1 MNARSGWRVGGLA
14 IAGWLAAC
22 GAETTAPPD
31 TAGTSA
37 PAVLSIEHDG
47 DWFVDRAAESGL
59 DFVHVNGMSGRF
71 YQPEMMGPGVGLL
84 DYDNDGDLD
93 VYLVQGGRLG
103 DGDPLLPPPAGQPP
117 GDRLYRNDLEAG
129 PGGERRLRF
138 TDVTNEAGIAARG
151 YGMGVAA
158 GDYDNDG
165 SVDLYLTRFGPN
177 QMYRNQGDGTF
188 ADVSAETGT
197 AGSGWS
203 VPAAFFDYDRD
214 GWLDLFVGN
223 YLNYTQES
231 HWQCFAPSGPADYC
245 PPEVSPAQ
253 PDRLYRNLGDGTFAD
268 VTLQAGMGREF
279 GPGLGARASDY
290 DNDGWLDLFV
300 ANDQRENQ
308 LWINQRDGTFRN
320 RALLWGTALG
330 ATGVAK
336 ADMGVDAGD
345 FDNDGDEDLFVTEL
359 AGQGSTLYVNDGGM
373 FRDQS
378 AGRGIRAASLPYT
391 GFGAGWLDI
400 DNDGWLDVVAVNGT
414 VTLDLEAYGPD
425 NPFALQQRNQVFR
438 NRGGARFE
446 DVTERAG
453 AAFALSEVS
462 RGAAFGGRRQRRRHR
477 RAHRQRRR
485 AGAPARQR
493 GGPAASLD
501 RAPSRRPRGA
511 AGHAGGEGGGD
522 AAGRLDALAP
532 RPYRWELR
540 LGQRS
545 TGSGRSRGVGRSAAR
560 ARHLARGQRRG
571 VGRGAGGS
579 LHDADGRR
587 RPATM
592 NAPPGAVVSSMAAA
606 AMLAVVM
613 CAACGPLDEAGSGAE
628 GRRAP
633 AKDAAPPPLVLPG
646 LAGLETGVQDQ
657 IRARHAAV
665 LALGGG
671 GGRFGGGARRRL
683 RRARSAAAGGRVL
696 PGGGGRLP
704 ERAGAGSRRG
714 ALDLLPGASVPGDRA
729 TGASRG
735 GLPASPGSGVG
746 QPAGAGL
753 AGRDASRSGTARGGR
768 AGVRPGAGRAARV
781 GRGTGRNRARGV
793 GARGRGAGRYL
804 PRTGAGRRSGG
815 DEPPLQPRHGIP
827 GAGPAGSRGAVS
839 AAAGKRGAGTPRPA
853 PAAVDRPAG
862 QRAGP
867 RAAWVGR
874 ARRGTARRGGGGVP
888 GRSGAGAGRS
898 DAAAPSRRGAAS
910 SATPRGGPIWRSSPK
925 APGCPR
931 R

>member
-462 RGAAFGGRRQRRRHR
+462 RGAAFGDVDNDGDTDVLIANGAGPVRLLVNEVGQRRRWIGLRLVGREVPRDMLGARVEVMLPDGSTRWR
-477 RAHRQRRR
+477 RARTDGSYASANDPRVVV
-485 AGAPARQR
+485 GL
-493 GGPAASLD
+493 GESDGP
-501 RAPSRRPRGA
+501 PRV
-511 AGHAGGEGGGD
+511 
-522 AAGRLDALAP
+522 RVTWP
-532 RPYRWELR
+532 
-540 LGQRS
+540 
-545 TGSGRSRGVGRSAAR
+545 
-560 ARHLARGQRRG
+560 
-571 VGRGAGGS
+571 GGS
-579 LHDADGRR
+579 VEEWAGVPVDRYTTLTEGDGRR
-587 RPATM
+587 P
-592 NAPPGAVVSSMAAA
+592 
-606 AMLAVVM
+606 
-613 CAACGPLDEAGSGAE
+613 
-628 GRRAP
+628 
-633 AKDAAPPPLVLPG
+633 
-646 LAGLETGVQDQ
+646 
-657 IRARHAAV
+657 
-665 LALGGG
+665 
-671 GGRFGGGARRRL
+671 
-683 RRARSAAAGGRVL
+683 
-696 PGGGGRLP
+696 
-704 ERAGAGSRRG
+704 
-714 ALDLLPGASVPGDRA
+714 
-729 TGASRG
+729 
-735 GLPASPGSGVG
+735 
-746 QPAGAGL
+746 
-753 AGRDASRSGTARGGR
+753 
-768 AGVRPGAGRAARV
+768 
-781 GRGTGRNRARGV
+781 
-793 GARGRGAGRYL
+793 
-804 PRTGAGRRSGG
+804 
-815 DEPPLQPRHGIP
+815 
-827 GAGPAGSRGAVS
+827 
-839 AAAGKRGAGTPRPA
+839 
-853 PAAVDRPAG
+853 
-862 QRAGP
+862 
-867 RAAWVGR
+867 
-874 ARRGTARRGGGGVP
+874 
-888 GRSGAGAGRS
+888 
-898 DAAAPSRRGAAS
+898 
-910 SATPRGGPIWRSSPK
+910 
-925 APGCPR
+925 
-931 R
+931 

>member
-22 GAETTAPPD
+22 GAETTVPPA
-31 TAGTSA
+31 TAETSA
-37 PAVLSIEHDG
+37 PAVLPIEHDG

-84 DYDNDGDLD
+84 DYDGDGDLD

-177 QMYRNQGDGTF
+177 QMFRNQGDGTF

-223 YLNYTQES
+223 YLNYTQQS
-231 HWQCFAPSGPADYC
+231 HWQCYAPSGPADYC

-268 VTLQAGMGREF
+268 VTLEAGMGREF

-300 ANDQRENQ
+300 ANDQQENQ

-359 AGQGSTLYVNDGGM
+359 TGQGSTLYVNDGGM

-425 NPFALQQRNQVFR
+425 NPFALQQRNQVLR

-462 RGAAFGGRRQRRRHR
+462 RGAAFGDVDNDGDTDVLIANGAGPVRLLVNEVGQRRRWIGLR
-477 RAHRQRRR
+477 
-485 AGAPARQR
+485 
-493 GGPAASLD
+493 LV
-501 RAPSRRPRGA
+501 
-511 AGHAGGEGGGD
+511 
-522 AAGRLDALAP
+522 GREAP
-532 RPYRWELR
+532 RDMLGARVEVMLPDGSTRWR
-540 LGQRS
+540 RVRADGSYASANDPRVVVGLGES
-545 TGSGRSRGVGRSAAR
+545 AGSPRVRVTWP
-560 ARHLARGQRRG
+560 
-571 VGRGAGGS
+571 GGS
-579 LHDADGRR
+579 VEDWAGVPVDRYTTLTEGDGRR
-587 RPATM
+587 P
-592 NAPPGAVVSSMAAA
+592 
-606 AMLAVVM
+606 
-613 CAACGPLDEAGSGAE
+613 
-628 GRRAP
+628 
-633 AKDAAPPPLVLPG
+633 
-646 LAGLETGVQDQ
+646 
-657 IRARHAAV
+657 
-665 LALGGG
+665 
-671 GGRFGGGARRRL
+671 
-683 RRARSAAAGGRVL
+683 
-696 PGGGGRLP
+696 
-704 ERAGAGSRRG
+704 
-714 ALDLLPGASVPGDRA
+714 
-729 TGASRG
+729 
-735 GLPASPGSGVG
+735 
-746 QPAGAGL
+746 
-753 AGRDASRSGTARGGR
+753 
-768 AGVRPGAGRAARV
+768 
-781 GRGTGRNRARGV
+781 
-793 GARGRGAGRYL
+793 
-804 PRTGAGRRSGG
+804 
-815 DEPPLQPRHGIP
+815 
-827 GAGPAGSRGAVS
+827 
-839 AAAGKRGAGTPRPA
+839 
-853 PAAVDRPAG
+853 
-862 QRAGP
+862 
-867 RAAWVGR
+867 
-874 ARRGTARRGGGGVP
+874 
-888 GRSGAGAGRS
+888 
-898 DAAAPSRRGAAS
+898 
-910 SATPRGGPIWRSSPK
+910 
-925 APGCPR
+925 
-931 R
+931 